1 MSVDVWLMLMFGS
14 FERYVGCSVRLD
26 RLEIRSC
33 FGWMFGSFGH
43 VFRFEFCFGSM
54 VVPVGFVF
62 RLYAAIL
69 LCEMVG
75 AAGAGL
81 GGEGGEG
88 R

>member
-1 MSVDVWLMLMFGS
+1 MLCLLEVCSRRMFVSVDVWLMLMFGS

-26 RLEIRSC
+26 LLEIRGC

-43 VFRFEFCFGSM
+43 LFRFEFCFGSM

-69 LCEMVG
+69 KVLS
-75 AAGAGL
+75 AS
-81 GGEGGEG
+81 
-88 R
+88 